1 MIDSLLVLV
10 AVEVLDS
17 GPSVENDHA
26 LTGTNFASGTERLQ
40 SSEARGRFGRN
51 EETFA

>member
-1 MIDSLLVLV
+1 LV

-26 LTGTNFASGTERLQ
+26 FSGTNFASGTERLE
-40 SSEARGRFGRN
+40 SSKAGSSFGRN